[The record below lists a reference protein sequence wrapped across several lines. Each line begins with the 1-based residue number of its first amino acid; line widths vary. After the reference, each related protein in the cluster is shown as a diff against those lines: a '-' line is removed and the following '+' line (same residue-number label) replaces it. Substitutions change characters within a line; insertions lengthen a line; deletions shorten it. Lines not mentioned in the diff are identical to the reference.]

1 MGFKINNKKIIE
13 TGNMSADVISEV
25 VDAKPIYTLGLYAK
39 WTGTPTGALRFQ
51 GSANNVD
58 WFNLQVATAIT
69 GAAGEATLS
78 LDGTPWL
85 YVRAFYDFTSGTG
98 VLDVWLNSK
107 GQ

>member
-13 TGNMSADVISEV
+13 AGDMSADVLSEV
-25 VDAKPIYTLGLYAK
+25 IDARPIYTLGLYAK
-39 WTGTPTGALRFQ
+39 WSGTPTGSLKFQ
-51 GSANNVD
+51 GSANGVD
-58 WFNLQVATAIT
+58 WFDLETATALA
-69 GAAGEATLS
+69 GSAGEATLS

-98 VLDVWLNSK
+98 SLDVWLNSK